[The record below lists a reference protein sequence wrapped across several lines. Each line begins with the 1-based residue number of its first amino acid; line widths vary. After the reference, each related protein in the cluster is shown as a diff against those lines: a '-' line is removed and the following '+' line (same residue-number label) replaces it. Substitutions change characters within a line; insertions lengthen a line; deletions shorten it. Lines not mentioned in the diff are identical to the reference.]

1 MRTITAQ
8 PGYTATQVEDLIA
21 TGQFTYADC
30 FTIVPKSGDEM
41 RYTNYQK
48 DVTVIPIDGLTL
60 QTFTGN
66 KVIIKGLRAK
76 SSLGSEVDQQQL
88 QIDYPDDLL
97 YQAQLSWA
105 KAFLY
110 GRLDGARVKRD
121 RYIAEAPGQPW
132 MGGFPMYRGLVANL
146 SSVGRQSATM
156 NVKSD
161 LILLDVQMPR
171 DLWEANCKNTWGDVN
186 CGVDQEAWAV
196 IGTVSGSPT
205 RTFIPWASSSSE
217 YSLGKILIANGD
229 STTRVR
235 TISRADGTG
244 LYLTYPLDFD
254 PVPGL
259 QFTAYPGCNRT
270 KDRCPTF
277 HPTDWEQFFKGFPF
291 IPVAETAIGG

>member
-8 PGYTATQVEDLIA
+8 PGYTATQVEDVIA
-21 TGQFTYADC
+21 TGQFAYADC
-30 FTIVPKSGDEM
+30 FTIIPKQGDYL

-48 DVTVIPIDGLTL
+48 DVTVVPVDDIAL
-60 QTFTGN
+60 QTYLSNT
-66 KVIIKGLRAK
+66 VIVKGLRTK
-76 SSLGSEVDQQQL
+76 SSIGSEVDQQQL
-88 QIDYPDDLL
+88 QLDYPDSLL
-97 YQAQLSWA
+97 YHTQLSWA
-105 KAFLY
+105 KALLY
-110 GRLDGARVKRD
+110 GRLDGARVMRD
-121 RYIAEAPGQPW
+121 RYIAEAPGKPW

-186 CGVDQEAWAV
+186 CGVNQAVWAV
-196 IGTVSGSPT
+196 IGTVSGTPT
-205 RTFIPWASSSSE
+205 RTFIPWTSSSTE
-217 YSLGKILIANGD
+217 YSLGKLTIANGD
-229 STTRVR
+229 GTTRVR
-235 TISRADGTG
+235 TISSADGTG

-254 PVPGL
+254 PVAGM

-270 KDRCPTF
+270 KTRCPTF

-291 IPVAETAIGG
+291 VPVAETAIGG